1 MLIKKLCLT
10 ALLFYLSMTS
20 QGIKAGQ
27 SIDKPVASFDIF
39 NENETAAAE
48 TEANTGAETEPLRA
62 RRPTDEVAAD
72 LAAFGL
78 YVPDEVVN
86 EIEDT
91 YRMVEVDE
99 AYAGM
104 YDYYLEYDPG
114 FEYRMLLSSWGYGD
128 YDDDWN
134 WIPTSDKV
142 YAFDTEV
149 FDMGCMYTDFL
160 NGVIA
165 ISGGEFEITDI
176 VENTDDVN
184 YEEDSGTQVLSFRY
198 NGTPYTFE
206 AIYFGDWLDCEVIEF
221 MNQVFETEGNPKR
234 LLATDDGGQGCI
246 LFYNTPEWGDELE
259 AATGMHLREYFY

>member
-20 QGIKAGQ
+20 QEIKNDQLSDG
-27 SIDKPVASFDIF
+27 PVASFNFFD
-39 NENETAAAE
+39 EDETAAAE
-48 TEANTGAETEPLRA
+48 TEPETGAQTEQPRE

-72 LAAFGL
+72 LAALGI
-78 YVPDEVVN
+78 YVPDEVVD

-91 YRMVEVDE
+91 YRMVEADE

-114 FEYRMLLSSWGYGD
+114 FEYRMLLSGWGYGD

-134 WIPTSDKV
+134 WIPSSDKV

-149 FDMGCMYTDFL
+149 FNMSEMYTDFMK
-160 NGVIA
+160 GVIA

-184 YEEDSGTQVLSFRY
+184 YEEGSGTQVLSFRY

-206 AIYFGDWLDCEVIEF
+206 AIYYGDWLDCEVIEF

-259 AATGMHLREYFY
+259 AATGMDLNEYFY